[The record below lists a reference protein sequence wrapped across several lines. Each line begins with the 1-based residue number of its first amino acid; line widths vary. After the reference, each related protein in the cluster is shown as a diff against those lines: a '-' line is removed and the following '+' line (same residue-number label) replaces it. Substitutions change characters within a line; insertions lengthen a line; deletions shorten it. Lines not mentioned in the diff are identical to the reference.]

1 MQNSTYTWLVAGR
14 SEIACRSGYLPCTAC
29 ISTGLPLL
37 NFFPN
42 NKQFQLQHLS
52 VSFLE
57 TINRFKLY
65 IFEHPVLPS
74 ASALARTT
82 AIMAPVCSFCFLHPW
97 YSSKR
102 TWHCSIPA
110 LRRHHRAQRVRVL
123 LPRLSY
129 VWHSSQDN
137 EGPFQSREAKGM
149 PTTWAIGKISTL
161 LQRILRP
168 GMGFRL

>member
-1 MQNSTYTWLVAGR
+1 MQNPAYTWLVAER
-14 SEIACRSGYLPCTAC
+14 SEIACRSGYLPCAAC
-29 ISTGLPLL
+29 ISTDLPLL

-74 ASALARTT
+74 AFALARAT

-110 LRRHHRAQRVRVL
+110 LRRHNRAQGVRVL

-129 VWHSSQDN
+129 VSHSSQDN
-137 EGPFQSREAKGM
+137 EGPFQSREAEGH
-149 PTTWAIGKISTL
+149 
-161 LQRILRP
+161 
-168 GMGFRL
+168 